1 MFSEGSLFS
10 QDSMAIPKTLRRKV
24 GPLLLRPTAGGLEQ
38 ALRECSLIS
47 EQLNC
52 RNCPP
57 GEARAIRE
65 ALARLTPM
73 ARQAQQLY
81 AALLAVEPSRD
92 EAAANYTAQGR
103 PGALA
108 GGGRAIVDVIHG

>member
-1 MFSEGSLFS
+1 MPLQRSGPFLSALTE
-10 QDSMAIPKTLRRKV
+10 LRRRIAR
-24 GPLLLRPTAGGLEQ
+24 GAYRPQMHLAAADLAAELGL
-38 ALRECSLIS
+38 S
-47 EQLNC
+47 
-52 RNCPP
+52 PTP
-57 GEARAIRE
+57 MRE

-108 GGGRAIVDVIHG
+108 GGGREIVDVIHG